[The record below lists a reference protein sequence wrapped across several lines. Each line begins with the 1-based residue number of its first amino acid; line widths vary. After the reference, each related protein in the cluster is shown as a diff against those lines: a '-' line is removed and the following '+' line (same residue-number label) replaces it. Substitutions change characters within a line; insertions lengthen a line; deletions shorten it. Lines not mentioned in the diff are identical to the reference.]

1 MVVSRL
7 FKSIKS
13 IDEIFESDNELSR
26 FKEAIKNYEVL
37 EEFENIF
44 PDLAKVAKA
53 KKIEKKVLFIKVEDS
68 TWRNELRLNQS
79 IIIEKINK
87 HYKKEIVKYLKF
99 L

>member
-13 IDEIFESDNELSR
+13 IDEIFENEKDLSR
-26 FKEAIKNYEVL
+26 FKEAIKD
-37 EEFENIF
+37 FEIIEDFEIIF
-44 PDLAKVAKA
+44 PDLAKVAKV

-79 IIIEKINK
+79 IIIEKINN